1 MKKLAYLAPQITAL
15 SATFVYKEILGLEA
29 RGYEVLPVSIH
40 PDEAFAKEVAELN
53 KRTDSIYSRSTFTFI
68 LSFITALLFHPVRTV
83 KVVSLYLSDIFSL
96 GSPKLQQIKL
106 GYQMLAGIWLAEK
119 LRKADVEHLHIH
131 FGDVPAQ
138 VGMYAAKHANI
149 PFSFTIH
156 ANDLFQHGRLL
167 KQKSDRACAVVT
179 ISNFNVNLLR
189 EMEIPASKLHIVRCG
204 IDPEQ
209 FPYSQ
214 PGEIHTPATVGL
226 VARLVEKKG
235 VDTLIQAA
243 AILSKGG
250 KEIEVHIAG
259 DGPETAS
266 LKKLAHD
273 LDIEGKIIFEGRI
286 ANSEIADWM
295 RSLDLF
301 VLPARKDQNGDMDG
315 IPVALMES
323 MGLGVSVVSTKLSGI
338 PELIIDNKT
347 GLLAE
352 PEDSNGLAEIMKNL
366 IDDKQLRID
375 LSKEARKMIE
385 TEFSQ
390 KVNLDRL
397 ETIFN
402 EQCVRK

>member
-40 PDEAFAKEVAELN
+40 PDEVSAKEVAELS
-53 KRTDSIYSRSTFTFI
+53 KRTDSIYSHSIFTFL
-68 LSFITALLFHPVRTV
+68 LSFLSALFFHPARTV
-83 KVVSLYLSDIFSL
+83 KVVSLYLSDVFSL
-96 GSPKLQQIKL
+96 GAPKLQQIKL

-119 LRKADVEHLHIH
+119 LRKAGVEHLHIH

-138 VGMYAAKHANI
+138 VGMYAAQHAGI

-179 ISNFNVNLLR
+179 ISEFNVNLLQ
-189 EMEIPASKLHIVRCG
+189 EMDIPASKLHIVRCG

-214 PGEIHTPATVGL
+214 PGEVHTPATVGL

-243 AILSKGG
+243 AILNKDGN
-250 KEIEVHIAG
+250 EIEVHIAG
-259 DGPETAS
+259 DGPETES
-266 LKKLAHD
+266 LKKLARD
-273 LDIEGKIIFEGRI
+273 LKIEDKIIFEGRI
-286 ANSEIADWM
+286 ANSDIADWM
-295 RSLDLF
+295 KTLDLF
-301 VLPARKDQNGDMDG
+301 VLPAKKDSNGDMDG

-338 PELIIDNKT
+338 PELIVNNET
-347 GLLAE
+347 GMLAE

-366 IDDKQLRID
+366 IENKQLRID
-375 LSKEARKMIE
+375 LSKKARKMIE

-402 EQCVRK
+402 EQCVRT